1 MLNEYDIWRP
11 KIGYDIISGTIGD
24 IGIDIG
30 IGISGGGHISQLTR
44 QRSKRGRKAGED
56 EDHTCVR
63 HGCILVEADPN
74 LF

>member
-30 IGISGGGHISQLTR
+30 FDGGGGHISQLTR
-44 QRSKRGRKAGED
+44 QRSKRGTERESGGG
-56 EDHTCVR
+56 R
-63 HGCILVEADPN
+63 GP
-74 LF
+74 